1 MSGESPETKIARMDE
16 RLNVILLE
24 LQQARDGRKHQ
35 YEKLESMGRSI
46 QATENRLE
54 SVEKSLAKASPTI
67 DEFITIKHK
76 VQGAGVM
83 GKWVWTAA
91 GFIIGIIMS
100 SKETIIGW
108 LTKS

>member
-35 YEKLESMGRSI
+35 YDKLESMGRSI
-46 QATENRLE
+46 QATESRLE
-54 SVEKSLAKASPTI
+54 SVEKSLAKATPTI

-76 VQGAGVM
+76 VQGAGM
-83 GKWVWTAA
+83 FGKWIWGAA
-91 GFIIGIIMS
+91 GALITLIAAVKTPIID
-100 SKETIIGW
+100 W
-108 LTKS
+108 LTTK